1 MSPMIDIYDAIRF
14 RNIYALVIIPNDFAL
29 YVSSIFGYYK
39 VKLYPPA
46 CVVLCD
52 GT

>member
-1 MSPMIDIYDAIRF
+1 MSPMIDIYVAIHF
-14 RNIYALVIIPNDFAL
+14 RNIYALVIISNDFAL
-29 YVSSIFGYYK
+29 HVLIIFGHYK

-46 CVVLCD
+46 CVALYD